1 MNAHILTIG
10 DEILIGQTLNTNAAY
25 IGSRLIELNIDIS
38 KTSVV
43 GDNEKQILSEFKECF
58 NNNDLVIVTGGLGPT
73 HDDITLKCIA
83 KFFNTELVLN
93 EDVLNDVK
101 KIFSRRGR
109 KVTKINEDQA
119 LVPKI
124 ATVIRNKLG
133 TAPGVWIEKDN
144 KIFVVMPGVPFEMK
158 EMMSSYV
165 MPNLKEKIG
174 KPEFVTMRLV
184 LQTTGIPESYL
195 FERLGNID
203 ELLNGSGMAFLPS
216 QYGVKLRITAKD
228 KSAETAINKLT
239 EIEQKIR
246 NKVGR
251 FVFAKGEETLEEV
264 VGRLLKERELSI
276 ALAESCTGGNIAN
289 LLTNISGSSAYFERG
304 VVSYSNGSKVEMLQ
318 VNEDIMQEFG
328 AVSPEVAKQM
338 SKGIRSISG
347 TDLGLSV
354 TGILGPTGA
363 TPEKP
368 VGLVYISLCDI
379 NSCIVKKFLFGEDR
393 LLNKQ
398 RASQAALE
406 MIRKHLLGIQ
416 QDD

>member
-25 IGSRLIELNIDIS
+25 IGSRLIELSIDIK

-58 NNNDLVIVTGGLGPT
+58 NDNDLVIVTGGLGPT
-73 HDDITLKCIA
+73 HDDITLKCIV
-83 KFFNTELVLN
+83 KFFNTELVFN
-93 EDVLNDVK
+93 DDVLKNVK
-101 KIFSRRGR
+101 NIFSRRGR
-109 KVTKINEDQA
+109 QVTKINEEQA

-124 ATVIRNKLG
+124 AKVIRNKLG

-144 KIFVVMPGVPFEMK
+144 KIFIVMPGVPFEMK

-174 KPEFVTMRLV
+174 EPEFITTRLV
-184 LQTTGIPESYL
+184 LQTTGIPESFL

-203 ELLNGSGMAFLPS
+203 ELLNGSEMAFLPS
-216 QYGVKLRITAKD
+216 QYGVKLRITVKD
-228 KSAETAINKLT
+228 KSIEASNNKLT

-264 VGRLLKERELSI
+264 VGRLLKERELS
-276 ALAESCTGGNIAN
+276 LSVAESCTGGNIAN
-289 LLTNISGSSAYFERG
+289 LLTNISGSSNYFERG
-304 VVSYSNGSKVEMLQ
+304 VVSYSNGSKVELLK
-318 VNEDIMQEFG
+318 VDEDVMQEYG

-338 SKGIRSISG
+338 SQGIKSSSG
-347 TDLGLSV
+347 TDLGLSI

-363 TPEKP
+363 TPGKP
-368 VGLVYISLCDI
+368 IGLVYISLSD
-379 NSCIVKKFLFGEDR
+379 NKSCMVKKFLFGEDR

-398 RASQAALE
+398 RATQAALD
-406 MIRKHLLGIQ
+406 MVRKHILGIQ

>member
-1 MNAHILTIG
+1 MNAHIITIG

-25 IGSRLIELNIDIS
+25 IGSRLIELNIDIK

-58 NNNDLVIVTGGLGPT
+58 SNNDLVIVTGGLGPT

-83 KFFNTELVLN
+83 QFFNTELVLN
-93 EDVLNDVK
+93 EEVLNDVK
-101 KIFSRRGR
+101 NIFSKRGR
-109 KVTKINEDQA
+109 KVTKINEEQA

-124 ATVIRNKLG
+124 AKVIRNKLG

-347 TDLGLSV
+347 TDLGL
-354 TGILGPTGA
+354 
-363 TPEKP
+363 
-368 VGLVYISLCDI
+368 
-379 NSCIVKKFLFGEDR
+379 R
-393 LLNKQ
+393 LLVF
-398 RASQAALE
+398 
-406 MIRKHLLGIQ
+406 
-416 QDD
+416 

>member
-1 MNAHILTIG
+1 MNAHIITIG

-25 IGSRLIELNIDIS
+25 IGSRLIELNIEIT

-43 GDNEKQILSEFKECF
+43 GDNEKEILSEFKECF
-58 NNNDLVIVTGGLGPT
+58 NCNDLVIVTGGLGPT
-73 HDDITLKCIA
+73 HDDITLKCIV

-101 KIFSRRGR
+101 NIFSRRGR
-109 KVTKINEDQA
+109 KVTKVNEEQA

-133 TAPGVWIEKDN
+133 TAPGVWIEKDK

-158 EMMSSYV
+158 EMMSSYI

-203 ELLNGSGMAFLPS
+203 ELLNGSEMAFLPS
-216 QYGVKLRITAKD
+216 QFGVKLRITAKD
-228 KSAETAINKLT
+228 KSEETAINKLS

-318 VNEDIMQEFG
+318 VNEDVMQEFG

-354 TGILGPTGA
+354 TGILGPTGS
-363 TPEKP
+363 TPDKP
-368 VGLVYISLCDI
+368 IGLVYISLSDI

-398 RASQAALE
+398 RATQAALD
-406 MIRKHLLGIQ
+406 MVRKQLLGIQ

>member
-58 NNNDLVIVTGGLGPT
+58 SDNDLLIVTGGLGPT
-73 HDDITLKCIA
+73 HDDITLKCIS
-83 KFFNTELVLN
+83 KFFNTELVID
-93 EDVLNDVK
+93 EEVLNDVK
-101 KIFSRRGR
+101 NIFSKRGR
-109 KVTKINEDQA
+109 KVTKINEEQA

-124 ATVIRNKLG
+124 ASVIRNKLG

-203 ELLNGSGMAFLPS
+203 ELLNGSEMAFLPS

-318 VNEDIMQEFG
+318 VNEDVMQEFG

-398 RASQAALE
+398 RASQAALD